1 MRRARSIPSSAVLI
15 ALVLSAAVIGCPT
28 QPVRP
33 AGRDTAAPAPDV
45 RKHVLGVWWRAHR
58 GRVEGLQLGVDS
70 RLALSGVP
78 YVRGVGWHVDGRKL
92 FLGVRD
98 EVSALDYDD
107 ELYIRRLTDRTL
119 IVEAGDS
126 YFSGT
131 YHRSRDAAAAELG
144 VGVGAKPLAAER
156 AAIRADNDGTRPAE
170 FGAPAGSTAIDPL
183 VLRAV
188 DAEAVPPRAAWLTPL
203 AELAQCAQQL
213 NRSLCPR
220 FYADEPASLL
230 AIEVCQPDPNWGA
243 GLHFVDARGERSSYP
258 WFDEGFGRFACE
270 YGCQGSGCRY
280 EVAALAADGRPAE
293 VVYRFEVGATWGW
306 VRLQLGADGTVR
318 VIGRELR
325 SPQ

>member
-1 MRRARSIPSSAVLI
+1 MRRARSIASSAALI
-15 ALVLSAAVIGCPT
+15 ALALSATLLGCPT
-28 QPVRP
+28 QPVRSGGRETAVP
-33 AGRDTAAPAPDV
+33 APTPDV

-78 YVRGVGWHVDGRKL
+78 YVRGIGWHVEGRKL

-98 EVSALDYDD
+98 EASARDYDD

-119 IVEAGDS
+119 MVEAGDS

-131 YHRSRDAAAAELG
+131 YHRSRDTAAAELG
-144 VGVGAKPLAAER
+144 AGAEASAEER
-156 AAIRADNDGTRPAE
+156 AAIRADNVGTRGAE
-170 FGAPAGSTAIDPL
+170 FGARAASAPIDPL

-188 DAEAVPPRAAWLTPL
+188 DAEAVSPRAAWLTPL
-203 AELAQCAQQL
+203 AELAPCAQQL

-220 FYADEPASLL
+220 FYVDAAASLL
-230 AIEVCQPDPNWGA
+230 AIEVCHPEGNWGA

-270 YGCQGSGCRY
+270 FGCQGSGCRY
-280 EVAALAADGRPAE
+280 EVTALAADGRPAE